1 MYVCIYTPLACV
13 CVCVCVSQ
21 ERDLLDFLSKE
32 RDSHSWQHSHTHSH
46 HQHHKRGHH
55 EHHPHHERGQ
65 RDDNMQDSRHEHMR
79 SSSPHDD
86 GARPRSAP
94 YSARSSRRREEDQ
107 HHLKTLAFEATSE
120 LRMQAQ
126 LSLRM
131 LNRSPSSKPQT

>member
-1 MYVCIYTPLACV
+1 VSV
-13 CVCVCVSQ
+13 CVLTRIRCVSQ

-46 HQHHKRGHH
+46 HQHHKRGHQ

-65 RDDNMQDSRHEHMR
+65 RDHNRQDSREHMR

-94 YSARSSRRREEDQ
+94 YSARTSRRREEDQ
-107 HHLKTLAFEATSE
+107 HHLKTLSFEAISE
-120 LRMQAQ
+120 LRMQTQ

-131 LNRSPSSKPQT
+131 LNRPPSSKPSG